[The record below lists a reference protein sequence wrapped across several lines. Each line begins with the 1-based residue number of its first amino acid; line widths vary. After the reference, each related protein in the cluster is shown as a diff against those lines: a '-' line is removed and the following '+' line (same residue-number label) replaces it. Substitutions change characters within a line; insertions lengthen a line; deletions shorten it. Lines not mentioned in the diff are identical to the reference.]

1 MSDIPKIIHVAWKNK
16 NILDVQSPLIVNGIR
31 RLTSMNPDWQLI
43 VYTDEEIDD
52 FLKEALDQD
61 DYKLIENKHIVEKTD
76 IWRLIKLYREGGL
89 YLDIDRFCNV
99 KLSDLATENVRWV
112 LPTNMDFDLSHDF
125 MMTAPKNPVFL
136 TAIRLY
142 LLRRK
147 QGIDSSYFLGPQTYL
162 HVVSMAICGEVINT
176 NPSKEKFDMFRAK
189 IEQIPFIK
197 TYRETA
203 PYDTIIYRHNE
214 ADEKL
219 DLETLKRQLYA
230 SENIRHWTNEW

>member
-1 MSDIPKIIHVAWKNK
+1 
-16 NILDVQSPLIVNGIR
+16 
-31 RLTSMNPDWQLI
+31 
-43 VYTDEEIDD
+43 
-52 FLKEALDQD
+52 
-61 DYKLIENKHIVEKTD
+61 
-76 IWRLIKLYREGGL
+76 
-89 YLDIDRFCNV
+89 
-99 KLSDLATENVRWV
+99 
-112 LPTNMDFDLSHDF
+112 
-125 MMTAPKNPVFL
+125 
-136 TAIRLY
+136 
-142 LLRRK
+142 
-147 QGIDSSYFLGPQTYL
+147 
-162 HVVSMAICGEVINT
+162 MAICGEVINT